1 MYPQRQVFTLD
12 RYTTTS
18 GKEIRDVRIG
28 YETYGKLSPAKD
40 NVILVCHFFSGNAH
54 AAGRYSKADVLPGWW
69 DAAIGPGKAFD
80 TDRYFIVSSDSL
92 VNLSVGDG
100 LTVTTGPASINPDT
114 GRPYGAD
121 FPIVSVTDF
130 VRVQKKLLEH
140 LGIDRLVAVAGPSGG
155 SVQAIEWSVEFPEC
169 VPRVVA
175 VISPG
180 LTLHPYAAAMVE
192 CWARPI
198 MLDPAWKNGYYDP
211 AEPPR
216 NGLIEALRLTTLT
229 ALSYD
234 ALEKQFGYGPADPAK
249 DPLQS
254 LSNEFKA
261 DAMLGK
267 LAADR
272 AEITDANHFLYMVRA
287 CKLFNAESRIYR
299 SQAKY
304 LFMPA
309 ETDLVF
315 PPALSERAVADLN
328 AIGRKAELFILRGS
342 GGHMDGLSQM
352 PQARDVVNDFL
363 SE

>member
-1 MYPQRQVFTLD
+1 MYAQRQVFTLD
-12 RYTTTS
+12 QYTTVS
-18 GKEIRDVRIG
+18 GKPIRNVRIG
-28 YETYGKLSPAKD
+28 YETYGKLNAAKD
-40 NVILVCHFFSGNAH
+40 NAILVCHFFSGNAH
-54 AAGRYSKADVLPGWW
+54 AAGRYSDADALPGWW
-69 DAAIGPGKAFD
+69 DAAIGPGKALD
-80 TDRYFIVSSDSL
+80 TDRYFIISSDAL

-100 LTVTTGPASINPDT
+100 QTVTTGPASINPDT

-130 VRVQKKLLEH
+130 VRVQKKLIEH

-180 LTLHPYAAAMVE
+180 LTIHPYAAAMVE

-198 MLDPAWKNGYYDP
+198 MLDPAWKNGYYHP

-216 NGLIEALRLTTLT
+216 KGLIEALRLTTLT

-234 ALEKQFGYGPADPAK
+234 VLEHQFGYGPADPAK
-249 DPLQS
+249 NPALA
-254 LSNEFKA
+254 LANEFKA
-261 DAMLGK
+261 DAMLEK

-272 AEITDANHFLYMVRA
+272 AQTTDANHFLYTVRA
-287 CKLFNAESRIYR
+287 CKLYDARSRIHL
-299 SQAKY
+299 SKAKY

-309 ETDLVF
+309 ETDLIF
-315 PPALSERAVADLN
+315 PPRLSEDAIAALRAA
-328 AIGRKAELFILRGS
+328 GRQAELFVLRGT
-342 GGHMDGLSQM
+342 GGHMDGLTQM
-352 PQARDVVNDFL
+352 PQARQVLYKFL